1 MSYIPGTIECYE
13 RLFVIFS
20 IKKEFITPD
29 DLINAL
35 IIQTQEH
42 AKNGKQ
48 RFIRE
53 IFLDQNI
60 MSIKQ
65 IGEVCNVIFQNSST
79 ISTANIDY
87 LASTLKNLRPKYL
100 RFTKE
105 IINDINRMNL
115 MQGTPPFLN
124 L

>member
-13 RLFVIFS
+13 KLFVIFS

-35 IIQTQEH
+35 IIQTKEH

-65 IGEVCNVIFQNSST
+65 IVEVCNVIFQNSSI
-79 ISTANIDY
+79 ISTVNIDY
-87 LASTLKNLRPKYL
+87 LASTLENLRPKHFRYAKSCMML
-100 RFTKE
+100 
-105 IINDINRMNL
+105 I
-115 MQGTPPFLN
+115 
-124 L
+124 